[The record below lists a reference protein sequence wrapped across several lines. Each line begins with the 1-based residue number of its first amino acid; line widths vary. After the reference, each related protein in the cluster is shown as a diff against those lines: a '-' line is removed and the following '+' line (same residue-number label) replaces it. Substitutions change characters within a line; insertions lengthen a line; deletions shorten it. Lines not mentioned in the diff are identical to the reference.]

1 MNTESINWNLVGL
14 AGHDKHGN
22 EISVHELVA
31 AIEGFQ
37 AIERIANLS
46 DSMRDSLARQAAEN
60 YRIKQQNES
69 LQRTIAA
76 QEHALNHAHSRIS
89 SMLSEQ
95 ASVKEDAALEALAA
109 YANPKNWANPRN
121 QHGDIQAD
129 QRSVF
134 IKGFHGYETAMA
146 AINALNKEQAA

>member
-1 MNTESINWNLVGL
+1 MITSSTDWNLAGI
-14 AGHDKHGN
+14 AGHDQHGN
-22 EISVHELVA
+22 EISVRELVA

-37 AIERIANLS
+37 SIEKIANLS
-46 DSMRDSLARQAAEN
+46 DSMRDSLARQAAES

-95 ASVKEDAALEALAA
+95 ASVKQDAALEALAA

-129 QRSVF
+129 QRNVF
-134 IKGFHGYETAMA
+134 IRGFHGYETAMA

>member
-1 MNTESINWNLVGL
+1 MNTRSMNWNLTTI
-14 AGHDKHGN
+14 AGHDQHGN
-22 EISVHELVA
+22 EISVRELVA

-95 ASVKEDAALEALAA
+95 ASVRQDAALEALAA

-129 QRSVF
+129 QRNVF
-134 IKGFHGYETAMA
+134 IRGFHGYETAMA

>member
-1 MNTESINWNLVGL
+1 MNTESINWNLSGL

-22 EISVHELVA
+22 EISVRELVA

-37 AIERIANLS
+37 AIERIATLS
-46 DSMRDSLARQAAEN
+46 HSMRDSLARQAAEN

-69 LQRTIAA
+69 LQRTIST

-95 ASVKEDAALEALAA
+95 ADIDQDVAIKVLSI

-121 QHGDIQAD
+121 QHGDIKAE

-146 AINALNKEQAA
+146 AINSLNKEQAA

>member
-1 MNTESINWNLVGL
+1 MITSSTDWNLAGV

-22 EISVHELVA
+22 EICVRELVA

-60 YRIKQQNES
+60 CRIKQQNES
-69 LQRTIAA
+69 LQRTITA

-95 ASVKEDAALEALAA
+95 AGVKEDAALEALAA